1 MSEENKVDIR
11 LDTESM
17 YKEEVFTDR
26 KMGSIRV
33 MTPVNK
39 DGSVDTDRTVL
50 YVGQAQLMTP
60 MGALPLVFDIEATSL
75 DDAIDKYPENAQ
87 IALDKTMEELKEMR
101 RQQASS
107 IVMPGE
113 QGMPGGGVPGGG
125 IQMP

>member
-26 KMGSIRV
+26 KMGSIRI

-39 DGSVDTDRTVL
+39 DGSVDADRTVL

-75 DDAIDKYPENAQ
+75 DDALEKYPENAQ
-87 IALDKTMEELKEMR
+87 VALDKTMEELKEMR

-107 IVMPGE
+107 IVMPGD
-113 QGMPGGGVPGGG
+113 QGIPGGGAPGGG

>member
-11 LDTESM
+11 LDTESI

-26 KMGSIRV
+26 KMGSIRI

-75 DDAIDKYPENAQ
+75 DDALEKYPENAQ
-87 IALDKTMEELKEMR
+87 VALDKTMEELKEMR

-107 IVMPGE
+107 IVMPGD
-113 QGMPGGGVPGGG
+113 QGIPGGGVPGGG

>member
-1 MSEENKVDIR
+1 MSDENKVDIR
-11 LDTESM
+11 MDADAM

-39 DGSVDTDRTVL
+39 DGSVDSDRSVL

-60 MGALPLVFDIEATSL
+60 MGALPLVFDIEAASL
-75 DDAIDKYPENAQ
+75 DEALEKYPENAQ

-113 QGMPGGGVPGGG
+113 QGMPPGGMPGGG

>member
-33 MTPVNK
+33 MTPVNR
-39 DGSVDTDRTVL
+39 DGSVDSERTVL

-75 DDAIDKYPENAQ
+75 DDALEKYPENAQ
-87 IALDKTMEELKEMR
+87 VALDKTMEELKEMR